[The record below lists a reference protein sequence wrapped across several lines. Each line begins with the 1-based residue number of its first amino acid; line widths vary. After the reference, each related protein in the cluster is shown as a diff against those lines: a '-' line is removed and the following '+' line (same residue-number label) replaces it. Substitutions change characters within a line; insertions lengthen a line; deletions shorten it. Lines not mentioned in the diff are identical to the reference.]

1 MGNVELF
8 WLKHSGFK
16 MFFEGKV
23 FYVDPFKLYETFKTE
38 ELEKADFVFITHSHF
53 DHCDL
58 DSLKLI
64 VSSNTVVFCSF
75 DCNSKVSKLDVK
87 DVVLV
92 KPGMVFDKSFF
103 EKFNVNFSFNTVPAF
118 NVDKEFHPKEN
129 NWVGYVL
136 DFDGFKIYHVGD
148 SDDIKENYGLNVN
161 IVLVPVSGV
170 YVMNSVEAF
179 NFVSN
184 LFFDIAIPIHFGLI
198 VGSLDD
204 ALNFKD
210 LVENNIDKGKV
221 VIPEL
226 YKNLLE

>member
-1 MGNVELF
+1 MVELF

-16 MFFEGKV
+16 MLFENKV
-23 FYVDPFKLYETFKTE
+23 FYIDPFKLNETFSE
-38 ELEKADFVFITHSHF
+38 DELEKADFVFITHSHF

-75 DCNSKVSKLDVK
+75 DCNSKISKLDVK

-92 KPGMVFDKSFF
+92 KPNMTFDKNFF
-103 EKFNVNFSFNTVPAF
+103 ESFNVNFSFKTVPAY
-118 NVDKEFHPKEN
+118 NIDKDFHPKEN
-129 NWVGYVL
+129 NWVGYIL
-136 DFDGFKIYHVGD
+136 DFNGFKIYHVGD
-148 SDDIKENYGLNVN
+148 SDDISENYGLNVN
-161 IVLVPVSGV
+161 VVLVPVSGV
-170 YVMNSVEAF
+170 YVMDYSEAY

-184 LFFDIAIPIHFGLI
+184 LFFDVAIPIHFGLI

-204 ALNFKD
+204 ALNFKNLLEKD
-210 LVENNIDKGKV
+210 NKKV